1 LPLNNEIYKGSDF
14 WYCVLFSTVR
24 DFSFVCLGTQEGTG
38 MKKRVCIIYTGGT
51 IGMEKTENGYAPGK
65 VHLHSALNEIANM
78 GSSTLPSFDLIEYDP
93 LLDSSNIS
101 LKEWIQMARDIERRY
116 DHYDGFVILHGTDTM
131 AYTASALSFM
141 LDGLTKP
148 VILTGSQI
156 PLSEIRNDARD
167 NLITALTLAGNY
179 SVPEVCLYF
188 GGLLLRGNRATKISA
203 DDLVAFDSPNYPP
216 LAEVGVR
223 ITLEDKMI
231 HKPGSGLK
239 LTEFGQHQIAVL
251 KIFPG
256 IQFEVFEN
264 IMTEHLKGIV
274 IEAFGAGNIPD
285 RQGTMQKLLER
296 AKRNGTIIVVCTQ
309 CLKGSAIIG
318 EYEVS
323 EELAKAG
330 AVSGYDMTV
339 EAAVTKLY
347 YLLSM
352 GYNIE
357 TVKRLMAE
365 NLRGE
370 LTKAL

>member
-1 LPLNNEIYKGSDF
+1 MVKTKGGYSPDKSIIHTALQEIEGMAPDELP
-14 WYCVLFSTVR
+14 R
-24 DFSFVCLGTQEGTG
+24 
-38 MKKRVCIIYTGGT
+38 
-51 IGMEKTENGYAPGK
+51 
-65 VHLHSALNEIANM
+65 
-78 GSSTLPSFDLIEYDP
+78 FDLIEYDP

-101 LKEWIQMARDIERRY
+101 LEEWIKIARDIERRY
-116 DHYDGFVILHGTDTM
+116 KDYDGFVILHGTDTM

-156 PLSEIRNDARD
+156 PLSEMRNDARD
-167 NLITALTLAGNY
+167 NLITALIIAGNY

-203 DDLVAFDSPNYPP
+203 DDLLAFDSPNYPP
-216 LAEVGVR
+216 LAEAGVR
-223 ITLEDKMI
+223 ILIDEKMLLQ
-231 HKPGSGLK
+231 PGKGLK

-264 IMTEHLKGIV
+264 IMTENLKGLV

-285 RQGTMQKLLER
+285 AQGTMQRLLDK
-296 AKRNGTIIVVCTQ
+296 AQRNDTVIVVCTQ

-318 EYEVS
+318 EYQVS
-323 EELAKAG
+323 EGLAKAG

-339 EAAVTKLY
+339 EAAVAKLY

-352 GYNIE
+352 NYDIE
-357 TVKRLMAE
+357 KIKKLMAE

-370 LTKAL
+370 LT

>member
-1 LPLNNEIYKGSDF
+1 
-14 WYCVLFSTVR
+14 
-24 DFSFVCLGTQEGTG
+24 

-65 VHLHSALNEIANM
+65 AHLHSALNEIANM
-78 GSSTLPSFDLIEYDP
+78 GSSNLPSFDLIEYDP

-101 LKEWIQMARDIERRY
+101 LQEWIQMARDIERRY

-156 PLSEIRNDARD
+156 PLCEIRNDARD

-231 HKPGSGLK
+231 RKPGSGLK

-309 CLKGSAIIG
+309 
-318 EYEVS
+318 
-323 EELAKAG
+323 
-330 AVSGYDMTV
+330 
-339 EAAVTKLY
+339 
-347 YLLSM
+347 
-352 GYNIE
+352 
-357 TVKRLMAE
+357 
-365 NLRGE
+365 
-370 LTKAL
+370 

>member
-1 LPLNNEIYKGSDF
+1 
-14 WYCVLFSTVR
+14 
-24 DFSFVCLGTQEGTG
+24 
-38 MKKRVCIIYTGGT
+38 MKQKVCIIYTGGT
-51 IGMEKTENGYAPGK
+51 IGMMKTESGYAPGK
-65 VHLHSALNEIANM
+65 AYIHSALKEIAD
-78 GSSTLPSFDLIEYDP
+78 SASPDLPDFDLIEYDP

-101 LKEWIQMARDIERRY
+101 LTEWIKIARDIKNLY
-116 DHYDGFVILHGTDTM
+116 DDYHGFVILHGTDTM

-148 VILTGSQI
+148 IILTGSQI
-156 PLSEIRNDARD
+156 PLSEMRNDARD
-167 NLITALTLAGNY
+167 NLITALLLAGNY
-179 SVPEVCLYF
+179 AVPEVCLYF
-188 GGLLLRGNRATKISA
+188 GGLLLRGNRSTKISA

-216 LAEVGVR
+216 LAEAGVR
-223 ITLEDKMI
+223 ITLEEKMI
-231 HKPGSGLK
+231 RKPGDGLK
-239 LTEFGQHQIAVL
+239 LVEFGQHQIAVL

-264 IMTEHLKGIV
+264 IMTENLKGIV

-285 RQGTMQKLLER
+285 RQGTMQRLLDR
-296 AKRNGTIIVVCTQ
+296 AKRNDTVIVVCTQ
-309 CLKGSAIIG
+309 CLKGTAIIG

-339 EAAVTKLY
+339 EAAVAKLY

-352 GYNIE
+352 GYNIGK
-357 TVKRLMAE
+357 VKELMVE

-370 LTKAL
+370 LTKVL